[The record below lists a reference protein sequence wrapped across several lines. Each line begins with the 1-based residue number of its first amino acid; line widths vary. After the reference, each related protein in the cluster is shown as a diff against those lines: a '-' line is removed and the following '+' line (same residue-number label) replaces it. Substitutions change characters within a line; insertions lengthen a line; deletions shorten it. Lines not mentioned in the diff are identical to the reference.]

1 MYRCKYLYVQEMYI
15 KSHIPWVPERGNF
28 LFLAP
33 LFLRPVRAYSFP
45 PFPQISAPQTPQLPP
60 TPANPRRV
68 SWQKPDGQKAQRFC
82 ALCKFGENLMAQFL
96 NPTAPCIA
104 LCSSEMGELNPPKNS
119 ESLAGRMCQ
128 GLAELWLRHPS
139 SRGPSLSPGAPL
151 GPAVLRGESQR
162 SQTSAFPTNSS
173 QTWRFLPADPVVSS
187 RLRRVSR
194 GWHMWTVASGSTR
207 GLAQSS
213 PPGWA
218 LRWVRGHLP
227 PRDAA
232 GQLTVT
238 RGREFPAA
246 QATRASRITEF
257 FPLQMSTETRRS
269 CRQAGLN
276 RLAFNSHHLWVWH
289 YSVPLGRHH

>member
-1 MYRCKYLYVQEMYI
+1 MFCFCPLY
-15 KSHIPWVPERGNF
+15 SWG
-28 LFLAP
+28 
-33 LFLRPVRAYSFP
+33 PVRADSFP
-45 PFPQISAPQTPQLPP
+45 PFPKTQLHRHRSCHQPQLPP
-60 TPANPRRV
+60 RGV

-82 ALCKFGENLMAQFL
+82 ALCKFGDNLMAQFL

-104 LCSSEMGELNPPKNS
+104 LCSSETGELKLPQNS

-151 GPAVLRGESQR
+151 GPAVLGGESQR

-173 QTWRFLPADPVVSS
+173 QTWRFLPGDPVVSS

-194 GWHMWTVASGSTR
+194 GWHMWTAASGSTR

-238 RGREFPAA
+238 RDREFPAA
-246 QATRASRITEF
+246 QATRASRI
-257 FPLQMSTETRRS
+257 
-269 CRQAGLN
+269 A
-276 RLAFNSHHLWVWH
+276 
-289 YSVPLGRHH
+289 PLGFSHCG